1 MNVITTKKEL
11 RQKITEYKI
20 KNVTIGFVPTMGFL
34 HEGHLKLLDEARKA
48 NDIVVLSVFVN
59 PLQFGPN
66 EDFDSYPR
74 NIKRDEELAKLAGV
88 DLLFTPSV
96 NEMYP
101 NKPSYT
107 VAVTSRVHV
116 LCGRSREG
124 HFDGVATILTK
135 LFNLIEPNRAYFGM
149 KDAQQVAVI
158 DGLINEFE
166 FPVKLEAVETI
177 REEDGLAKSSRNVYL
192 SEKERKQAPSIY
204 KSLLAAKQL
213 ILQGERNKTKINHLI
228 THIINEET
236 DGNIDYVETLSYPDL
251 EEVEIIGGKC
261 IIAVAVK
268 FTGARLID
276 NITIEVQ

>member
-1 MNVITTKKEL
+1 
-11 RQKITEYKI
+11 
-20 KNVTIGFVPTMGFL
+20 
-34 HEGHLKLLDEARKA
+34 
-48 NDIVVLSVFVN
+48 VLSIFVN

-107 VAVTSRVHV
+107 VGVTSRVHV

-158 DGLINEFE
+158 DGLINELE
-166 FPVKLEAVETI
+166 FPVQLEAVETI
-177 REEDGLAKSSRNVYL
+177 REEDGLAKSSRNVNL

-251 EEVEIIGGKC
+251 EEVEIISGKC

-276 NITIEVQ
+276 NITIEV